1 MSEQSDLAAFL
12 ILCPATG
19 TSLAANKGR
28 LTRCV
33 AAAGPALTTVGAPA
47 TTSGVISVGAY
58 ETPSMQTAEYALLEN
73 VPAGPYTWSSRG
85 PTFDGESVSI
95 YAPGAAVTG
104 VNKYNLQLTQLAN
117 GTS

>member
-1 MSEQSDLAAFL
+1 V
-12 ILCPATG
+12 T
-19 TSLAANKGR
+19 
-28 LTRCV
+28 
-33 AAAGPALTTVGAPA
+33 AAGPALTTVGAPA

>member
-1 MSEQSDLAAFL
+1 
-12 ILCPATG
+12 
-19 TSLAANKGR
+19 
-28 LTRCV
+28 
-33 AAAGPALTTVGAPA
+33 
-47 TTSGVISVGAY
+47 
-58 ETPSMQTAEYALLEN
+58 MQTAEYALLEN

-117 GTS
+117 GTSCVLLADQCGAMQYPLTGTGCLPCFR